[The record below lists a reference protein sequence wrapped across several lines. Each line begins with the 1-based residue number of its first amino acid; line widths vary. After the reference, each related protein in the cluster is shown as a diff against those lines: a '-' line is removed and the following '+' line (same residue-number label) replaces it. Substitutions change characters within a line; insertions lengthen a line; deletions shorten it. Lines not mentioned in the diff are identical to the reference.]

1 MPSRP
6 TLHHRA
12 SLNIFA
18 RKLHTCGSTARQASA
33 RVAAS
38 GRTPPQNNSTD
49 AYYRQRRTEWVIV
62 GVAGSAAAFGTWYYW
77 SNMRS
82 RTSGSETPVRNFTLS
97 GKSSSFTIPSRSK
110 DPGQPP
116 YKVIT
121 PLNSEQ
127 VNTRLRENER
137 STFVDRPPGACLV
150 ARYDTNTVASNFP
163 IEDKH
168 AEVIVERDRGI
179 YEQRKPAPQ
188 KTNKDDPVRGDLCFF
203 TVMDGHGG
211 DHTSTMLSR
220 KLIAFVALELD
231 KVFKETGEYAQIA
244 RSQISMSSSIWR
256 SIFGGT
262 PTSESHRLAA
272 HALDGNPDIVKRA
285 LTKGFRGL
293 DKEIITTPLELL
305 KQYELNLASL
315 PKSKTRDDN
324 SLSAL
329 AHSIWPSTLGNH
341 KSTPFS
347 TVSQSTAYESI
358 LPALSGSCALM
369 VYVDSARRDLYVA
382 STGDS
387 RAVAGYWDERTG
399 RWEVEALSVDQTG
412 RNLDEVKRIQ
422 REHPAE
428 EAPYVVQRGRVLGG
442 LEPTRAFGDAR
453 YKWDEGTQKRIA
465 EAFLPQGRVRL
476 PPRGLKTPPYVTA
489 EPVVEWRRIPGRM
502 DGSMDGSSNYD
513 SGSGAPSRELRF
525 IIMASD
531 GLWDLMS
538 NEEAVSLVAGHLAG
552 MRGSVRAADLQRMCF
567 EPSKSPGPQKGQS
580 MASVED
586 PTSSAPGFKE
596 PTVPHHPLLKSPH
609 HIPAFTF
616 EDDNLSTH
624 LVRNALG
631 GAARERVAGLLAIP
645 SPESR
650 RYRDDVR
657 INLLTCLD
665 HCKVSY
671 FPWTYLPSASSYS
684 IPPATVRPRRT
695 PPVMHLN
702 RARTPRV

>member
-1 MPSRP
+1 
-6 TLHHRA
+6 
-12 SLNIFA
+12 
-18 RKLHTCGSTARQASA
+18 
-33 RVAAS
+33 
-38 GRTPPQNNSTD
+38 
-49 AYYRQRRTEWVIV
+49 
-62 GVAGSAAAFGTWYYW
+62 
-77 SNMRS
+77 MRS
-82 RTSGSETPVRNFTLS
+82 RTTGSEASVRNFIM
-97 GKSSSFTIPSRSK
+97 SSKPTSFTIPSRSK
-110 DPGQPP
+110 DPGQPS

-121 PLNSEQ
+121 PLTLEQ
-127 VNTRLRENER
+127 VNARLRENER
-137 STFVDRPPGACLV
+137 STQVDRPPGACLV
-150 ARYDTNTVASNFP
+150 ARYDTNSVSSNNP

-179 YEQRKPAPQ
+179 YEQRKSLHQ
-188 KTNKDDPVRGDLCFF
+188 NESKDASVRGDLCFF
-203 TVMDGHGG
+203 TIMDGHGG

-231 KVFKETGEYAQIA
+231 KVFKETGEYAHMA
-244 RSQISMSSSIWR
+244 RSSMSMSSSIWR
-256 SIFGGT
+256 SLFGSNAT
-262 PTSESHRLAA
+262 RESHQLAA

-285 LTKGFRGL
+285 LIKGFRGL

-305 KQYELNLASL
+305 KQYELNLASFS
-315 PKSKTRDDN
+315 KDKTREDTN
-324 SLSAL
+324 SLSTL
-329 AHSIWPSTLGNH
+329 AHSIWPSTLGNP

-347 TVSQSTAYESI
+347 TVSQSTAFESI

-387 RAVAGYWDERTG
+387 RAVAGYWDERAG
-399 RWEVEALSVDQTG
+399 RWEVEALSIDQTG
-412 RNLDEVKRIQ
+412 RNQDEVKRIQ

-428 EAPYVVQRGRVLGG
+428 EAPYVIQRGRVLGG

-453 YKWDEGTQKRIA
+453 YKWDEATQKRIA
-465 EAFLPQGRVRL
+465 EAFLPQGRIRL

-489 EPVVEWRRIPGRM
+489 EPVVEWRPIPGNT
-502 DGSMDGSSNYD
+502 DNSVDGSSLND
-513 SGSGAPSRELRF
+513 SSTGASSRELRF

-552 MRGSVRAADLQRMCF
+552 IRGTVRASDLQRMCF
-567 EPSKSPGPQKGQS
+567 ESSKQTGTQS
-580 MASVED
+580 NQMVVPA
-586 PTSSAPGFKE
+586 PTSTTPSPD
-596 PTVPHHPLLKSPH
+596 PSVPHHPLLKSPNH
-609 HIPAFTF
+609 MPAFTF

-657 INLLTCLD
+657 IL
-665 HCKVSY
+665 
-671 FPWTYLPSASSYS
+671 
-684 IPPATVRPRRT
+684 
-695 PPVMHLN
+695 
-702 RARTPRV
+702 

>member
-1 MPSRP
+1 M
-6 TLHHRA
+6 
-12 SLNIFA
+12 
-18 RKLHTCGSTARQASA
+18 
-33 RVAAS
+33 
-38 GRTPPQNNSTD
+38 
-49 AYYRQRRTEWVIV
+49 

-82 RTSGSETPVRNFTLS
+82 RTSGTDTPVRNFSLS
-97 GKSSSFTIPSRSK
+97 GRSSSFTIPSRSK
-110 DPGQPP
+110 DPAHPP

-121 PLNSEQ
+121 PLTAEQ
-127 VNTRLRENER
+127 VNARLRENER
-137 STFVDRPPGACLV
+137 STCVDRPPGACLV
-150 ARYDTNTVASNFP
+150 ARYDTNTIASNFP

-179 YEQRKPAPQ
+179 YEQRKSAHH
-188 KTNKDDPVRGDLCFF
+188 TANKDTPIRGDLCFF

-211 DHTSTMLSR
+211 DYTSTVLSR

-231 KVFKETGEYAQIA
+231 KVFKETGEYAQMA
-244 RSQISMSSSIWR
+244 RSQISMTSSIWR
-256 SIFGGT
+256 TLFGGNT
-262 PTSESHRLAA
+262 TRESHWLAA
-272 HALDGNPDIVKRA
+272 HALDGNPEIVKRA

-315 PKSKTRDDN
+315 PKSKTRDDTN

-329 AHSIWPSTLGNH
+329 AHSIWPSTIGNP

-347 TVSQSTAYESI
+347 TVSQSTAYENI

-369 VYVDSARRDLYVA
+369 VYVDSARWDLYVA

-387 RAVAGYWDERTG
+387 RAVAGYWNERSG

-412 RNLDEVKRIQ
+412 RNQDEVKRIQ
-422 REHPAE
+422 REHPIE
-428 EAPYVVQRGRVLGG
+428 EAPYVIQRGRVLGG

-465 EAFLPQGRVRL
+465 EAFLPQGRVRM

-489 EPVVEWRRIPGRM
+489 EPVVEWRRIPGKM
-502 DGSMDGSSNYD
+502 DSTVEGSSNYD
-513 SGSGAPSRELRF
+513 SSSNAPSRELRF

-567 EPSKSPGPQKGQS
+567 EPSKGADMQAGQS
-580 MASVED
+580 LASLESSS
-586 PTSSAPGFKE
+586 SSAPGSAE
-596 PTVPHHPLLKSPH
+596 RIVPHHPLLKSPNH
-609 HIPAFTF
+609 MPAFTF

-650 RYRDDVR
+650 RYRDDVC
-657 INLLTCLD
+657 ISLLTYSD
-665 HCKVSY
+665 HCKVG
-671 FPWTYLPSASSYS
+671 FLLWTY
-684 IPPATVRPRRT
+684 
-695 PPVMHLN
+695 
-702 RARTPRV
+702 

>member
-1 MPSRP
+1 
-6 TLHHRA
+6 
-12 SLNIFA
+12 
-18 RKLHTCGSTARQASA
+18 
-33 RVAAS
+33 
-38 GRTPPQNNSTD
+38 
-49 AYYRQRRTEWVIV
+49 
-62 GVAGSAAAFGTWYYW
+62 
-77 SNMRS
+77 MRS
-82 RTSGSETPVRNFTLS
+82 RTTGSETSVRNFSLS
-97 GKSSSFTIPSRSK
+97 GKPSSFTIPSRSK

-121 PLNSEQ
+121 PLTAEQ
-127 VNTRLRENER
+127 VNARLRENER
-137 STFVDRPPGACLV
+137 STHVDRPSGACLV
-150 ARYDTNTVASNFP
+150 ARYDTNTIASNSP

-179 YEQRKPAPQ
+179 YEQHKPSQ
-188 KTNKDDPVRGDLCFF
+188 HTVNKETPVRGDLCFF

-211 DHTSTMLSR
+211 DHTSNMLSR

-231 KVFKETGEYAQIA
+231 KVFKETGEYAQMA
-244 RSQISMSSSIWR
+244 RSQISMTSSIWR
-256 SIFGGT
+256 SVFGGNT
-262 PTSESHRLAA
+262 TRDSHRLAA

-293 DKEIITTPLELL
+293 DKEILTTPLELL

-315 PKSKTRDDN
+315 PKGKTKADTN

-329 AHSIWPSTLGNH
+329 AHSIWPSTIGDS

-347 TVSQSTAYESI
+347 TVSQSSAYESI

-387 RAVAGYWDERTG
+387 RAVAGYWDERAG
-399 RWEVEALSVDQTG
+399 RWEVEALSIDQTG
-412 RNLDEVKRIQ
+412 RNQEEVKRIQ
-422 REHPAE
+422 REHPME
-428 EAPYVVQRGRVLGG
+428 EAPYVIQRGRVLGG

-453 YKWDEGTQKRIA
+453 YKWDEATQKRIA

-489 EPVVEWRRIPGRM
+489 EPVVEWRRIPGKT
-502 DGSMDGSSNYD
+502 DSTGDNSSSHD
-513 SGSGAPSRELRF
+513 SGSSSPSRELRF

-552 MRGSVRAADLQRMCF
+552 MRGSIRATDLQRMCF
-567 EPSKSPGPQKGQS
+567 EPAQRTCAQAGQLP
-580 MASVED
+580 ASVKT
-586 PTSSAPGFKE
+586 PTAAESRPAE
-596 PTVPHHPLLKSPH
+596 PTLPHHPLLKSPH

-657 INLLTCLD
+657 ISLLT
-665 HCKVSY
+665 
-671 FPWTYLPSASSYS
+671 
-684 IPPATVRPRRT
+684 
-695 PPVMHLN
+695 
-702 RARTPRV
+702 